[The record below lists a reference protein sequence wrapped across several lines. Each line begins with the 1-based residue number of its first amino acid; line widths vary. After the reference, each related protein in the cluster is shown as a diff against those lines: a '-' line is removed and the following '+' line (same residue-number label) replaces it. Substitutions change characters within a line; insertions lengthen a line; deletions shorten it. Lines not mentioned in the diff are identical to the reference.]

1 MSALKTIE
9 VEVEVEGAKYLA
21 LLARND
27 SVWQLDAMKP
37 TQPAPDAR
45 FVLRIAGV
53 VLRCKECGNDRF
65 IKLSPTDDGKLR
77 FGCTGCDASYLVEGA
92 GSPRLLED

>member
-1 MSALKTIE
+1 MSALNARL
-9 VEVEVEGAKYLA
+9 VPGARMTTTPSSA
-21 LLARND
+21 A
-27 SVWQLDAMKP
+27 LDAMKP

-53 VLRCKECGNDRF
+53 VLRCTECGNDRF